1 MEQRDYLK
9 KQIDQLGKVLA
20 KALSDLLGLKNSGQI
35 TAGLVI
41 TNQTLKNELDFNVK
55 DLIDTP
61 TDTFIDTLTTDKNIT
76 HENLEILAEI
86 LLLIAENRQK
96 DNKKLFEKCLMI
108 YTYLEKAET
117 VYSVERHQRMTRI
130 KNILFFEKK

>member
-41 TNQTLKNELDFNVK
+41 TNQTLKNELGFTVK

-61 TDTFIDTLTTDKNIT
+61 TDIFIETLTNDKNVT

-86 LLLIAENRQK
+86 LLLIAENRQE

-108 YTYLEKAET
+108 YTYLEKTET
-117 VYSVERHQRMTRI
+117 FYSVERHQRMTRI
-130 KNILFFEKK
+130 KHILFFEKK

>member
-1 MEQRDYLK
+1 MEQREYLK

-20 KALSDLLGLKNSGQI
+20 KAFSDLLGLKNSGQI
-35 TAGLVI
+35 NVGFEL
-41 TNQTLKNELDFNVK
+41 TNQTLKNELGCTIQ
-55 DLIDTP
+55 DLLDTP
-61 TDTFIDTLTTDKNIT
+61 TDTFIDTITTDNNVT
-76 HENLEILAEI
+76 HENLEILADI
-86 LLLIAENRQK
+86 LLLLAENRQE
-96 DNKKLFEKCLMI
+96 DNKTLFEKCLMI